1 MNMETKAAELQ
12 APQVFFDSNVWWD
25 IFCRL
30 VAAGFFSYLLIENF
44 MSVLTFVNGYQQT
57 HGFHFWAT
65 VCAKS
70 LVVVF
75 VALNCVLLLTRRRP
89 VKKTNG
95 ARPRAMALLGTFFF
109 YLLAIPTGQ
118 PSLGQAIAG
127 SLLLC
132 TGTMMA
138 VISLSRLGRSFSMM
152 PEARRLITTGPYAIV
167 RHPMYLSE
175 QIAIAGIVVQNF
187 SLYALA
193 LFTLHFWIQVQRM
206 KHEEN
211 VLRNAFS
218 EYDEVMGLRPRIIPY
233 VY

>member
-1 MNMETKAAELQ
+1 MDMETKVAQLQ
-12 APQVFFDSNVWWD
+12 APQAFFDSNIWWD
-25 IFCRL
+25 VFCRL
-30 VAAGFFSYLLIENF
+30 VAVGFFVYLLIENF
-44 MSVLTFVNGYQQT
+44 MSVLTFVDRYQQT

-70 LVVVF
+70 LVVAF
-75 VALNCVLLLTRRRP
+75 VALNCVLLVARRRP
-89 VKKTNG
+89 VKKTHG
-95 ARPRAMALLGTFFF
+95 ARPRVMALLGTFFF

-118 PSLGQAIAG
+118 PSLWQAVAG

-132 TGTMMA
+132 AGTMMA
-138 VISLSRLGRSFSMM
+138 VISLSKLGRSFSMM

-193 LFTLHFWIQVQRM
+193 LFTVHFWIQVQRM
-206 KHEEN
+206 KHEEK
-211 VLRNAFS
+211 VLRNTFS
-218 EYDEVMGLRPRIIPY
+218 EYDEVMGPRPRVIPY

>member
-1 MNMETKAAELQ
+1 METEVAELQ
-12 APQVFFDSNVWWD
+12 APQAFFDGKVLWD
-25 IFCRL
+25 LFCRL
-30 VAAGFFSYLLIENF
+30 VAVGFFFYLLVDNVA
-44 MSVLTFVNGYQQT
+44 SVITFVSRQQT
-57 HGFHFWAT
+57 HDFHFWAS

-75 VALNCVLLLTRRRP
+75 VALNCALLLMRRRP
-89 VKKTNG
+89 VKKTHG

-109 YLLAIPTGQ
+109 YLLAIPKGQ
-118 PSLGQAIAG
+118 PSLWQAIAG
-127 SLLLC
+127 SVLLSV
-132 TGTMMA
+132 GTMMA
-138 VISLSRLGRSFSMM
+138 VIALIKLGRSFSMM
-152 PEARRLITTGPYAIV
+152 PEARKLITTGPYAIV

-175 QIAIAGIVVQNF
+175 QIAIAGIVMQNF

-211 VLRNAFS
+211 VLRDTFS
-218 EYDEVMGLRPRIIPY
+218 EYDEVMGSRPRVIPY

>member
-1 MNMETKAAELQ
+1 METKVAELQ
-12 APQVFFDSNVWWD
+12 ASQAFFDSSVWWD
-25 IFCRL
+25 LFCRL
-30 VAAGFFSYLLIENF
+30 VAAGFFVYLLIQNLL
-44 MSVLTFVNGYQQT
+44 SVGTFVNGYRQP
-57 HGFHFWAT
+57 HGFQFWAS

-70 LVVVF
+70 LVVIF
-75 VALNCVLLLTRRRP
+75 VALNCILLISRRRP
-89 VKKTNG
+89 VKKTHG
-95 ARPRAMALLGTFFF
+95 ARPRVMALLGTFFF

-118 PSLGQAIAG
+118 PSLWQAIAG

-132 TGTMMA
+132 AGTMMA
-138 VISLSRLGRSFSMM
+138 VISVSRLGRSFSMM
-152 PEARRLITTGPYAIV
+152 PEARKLITTGPYAIV

-193 LFTLHFWIQVQRM
+193 LFTVHFWIQVQRM

-211 VLRNAFS
+211 VLRNTFS
-218 EYDEVMGLRPRIIPY
+218 EYDEVMGSRPRVIPY

>member
-1 MNMETKAAELQ
+1 METKVAALQ
-12 APQVFFDSNVWWD
+12 APRDLFDSNVWWD
-25 IFCRL
+25 VFCRL
-30 VAAGFFSYLLIENF
+30 VAAGFFSYLLIENI
-44 MSVLTFVNGYQQT
+44 MSVTTFVNSYQQA
-57 HGFHFWAT
+57 HGFHFWAS
-65 VCAKS
+65 VFAKS

-75 VALNCVLLLTRRRP
+75 VALNCVLLVTRRRP
-89 VKKTNG
+89 LKKTHG

-118 PSLGQAIAG
+118 PSLWQAIAG

-132 TGTMMA
+132 AGTMMA

-175 QIAIAGIVVQNF
+175 QIAIAGIVLQNF

-193 LFTLHFWIQVQRM
+193 LFIIHFWIQVQRM
-206 KHEEN
+206 KHEES
-211 VLRNAFS
+211 VLRDTFN
-218 EYDEVMGLRPRIIPY
+218 EYDEVMGSRPRVLPF

>member
-1 MNMETKAAELQ
+1 MGTEVAEFQ
-12 APQVFFDSNVWWD
+12 APQAFFDSNVLWD
-25 IFCRL
+25 VFCRL
-30 VAAGFFSYLLIENF
+30 VAVGFFGYLLNENL
-44 MSVLTFVNGYQQT
+44 MSVITFVNGSQQVR
-57 HGFHFWAT
+57 GFHFWAS

-75 VALNCVLLLTRRRP
+75 VALNCVLLVTRRRP

-118 PSLGQAIAG
+118 PSLWQAIAG

-132 TGTMMA
+132 AGTMMA
-138 VISLSRLGRSFSMM
+138 VIALSRLGRSFSMM

-175 QIAIAGIVVQNF
+175 QIAIAGIVMQNF

-193 LFTLHFWIQVQRM
+193 LFTVHFWIQVQRM
-206 KHEEN
+206 KHEED

-218 EYDEVMGLRPRIIPY
+218 EYDEVMGSRARVIPY

>member
-1 MNMETKAAELQ
+1 METEVAELQ
-12 APQVFFDSNVWWD
+12 APQTLLDGKVLWD
-25 IFCRL
+25 GFCRL
-30 VAAGFFSYLLIENF
+30 VAVGFFFYLLVQNVA
-44 MSVLTFVNGYQQT
+44 SVITFVNRNELT
-57 HGFHFWAT
+57 HDFHFWAS
-65 VCAKS
+65 VSAKS

-75 VALNCVLLLTRRRP
+75 VALNCVLLLMRRRP
-89 VKKTNG
+89 VKKTQG

-118 PSLGQAIAG
+118 PSLWQAIAG

-132 TGTMMA
+132 AGTMMA
-138 VISLSRLGRSFSMM
+138 VVSLSRLGRSFSMM
-152 PEARRLITTGPYAIV
+152 PEARKLITTGPYAIV

-175 QIAIAGIVVQNF
+175 QIAIAGIVMQNF

-193 LFTLHFWIQVQRM
+193 LFTIHFWIQVQRM

-211 VLRNAFS
+211 VLRETFS
-218 EYDEVMGLRPRIIPY
+218 EYDEVMGSRPRVIPY